1 MASRLPKSSLVALS
15 LTVAVTAMAIGGS
28 AYAQQQNST
37 QIESNV
43 RWDPSDSRV
52 ATDQPA
58 TEEETAEPA
67 TDVSGGAR
75 QPTGTVIPD
84 EALGVAD
91 DLSLSTEGFE
101 AVAPVT
107 DTTLNDKGEVAS

>member
-1 MASRLPKSSLVALS
+1 
-15 LTVAVTAMAIGGS
+15 MAIGGS

-84 EALGVAD
+84 
-91 DLSLSTEGFE
+91 DLSLSTEGLE
-101 AVAPVT
+101 TIAPLT
-107 DTTLNDKGEVAS
+107 DTTLNEKGEVAS